1 MAVTVSLVAAVAG
14 TGLGLVRA
22 TAEAERANQE
32 AETARQVSD
41 FLVGLFEAS
50 DPFAESQGD
59 FTVRELLE
67 RGTDEIERGL
77 ADEPRLQARLLATI
91 GQVHTQLGLYEAAR
105 TLLDDA
111 LATQQ
116 STLDSSDP
124 QILRTQIR
132 RAWLA
137 TQTGEYEHALD
148 NKNRLFVSNKLRN
161 QIDTDEHGS
170 SFYLIMGTNGVLC
183 LYPEKYFQQ
192 IALAGAPRM
201 AAPDEA
207 VAFERLAFAL
217 ASKVE
222 LDRQGR
228 LLLSEK
234 IRKRARLGS
243 ALTLVGVRD
252 HIELWNTD
260 NWEKYLS
267 DNFPQYQQQMA
278 VARQAVLQKESRQ
291 LDV

>member
-1 MAVTVSLVAAVAG
+1 MLM
-14 TGLGLVRA
+14 L
-22 TAEAERANQE
+22 
-32 AETARQVSD
+32 
-41 FLVGLFEAS
+41 
-50 DPFAESQGD
+50 
-59 FTVRELLE
+59 
-67 RGTDEIERGL
+67 
-77 ADEPRLQARLLATI
+77 
-91 GQVHTQLGLYEAAR
+91 
-105 TLLDDA
+105 
-111 LATQQ
+111 
-116 STLDSSDP
+116 
-124 QILRTQIR
+124 
-132 RAWLA
+132 
-137 TQTGEYEHALD
+137 TGEYEHTLD
-148 NKNRLFVSNKLRN
+148 NKNRLFVTNKLRN

-207 VAFERLAFAL
+207 VAFERLGFAL

>member
-1 MAVTVSLVAAVAG
+1 MLM
-14 TGLGLVRA
+14 L
-22 TAEAERANQE
+22 
-32 AETARQVSD
+32 
-41 FLVGLFEAS
+41 
-50 DPFAESQGD
+50 
-59 FTVRELLE
+59 
-67 RGTDEIERGL
+67 
-77 ADEPRLQARLLATI
+77 
-91 GQVHTQLGLYEAAR
+91 
-105 TLLDDA
+105 
-111 LATQQ
+111 
-116 STLDSSDP
+116 
-124 QILRTQIR
+124 
-132 RAWLA
+132 
-137 TQTGEYEHALD
+137 TGEYEHALD
-148 NKNRLFVSNKLRN
+148 NKNRLFVTNKLRN

-207 VAFERLAFAL
+207 VAFERLGFAL

-234 IRKRARLGS
+234 VRKRARLGS

-252 HIELWNTD
+252 HIELWNTE